1 MRIDESRNPPPIEQL
16 ITISTEWTCGAAV
29 ITVLGEVDL
38 LTVPRLRAE
47 LDTVMSRHARPVV
60 LDMAHVRLLSPDAL
74 IELARVAALGRER
87 GEPLRVVVDERRP
100 VLRPIQLTGLGQVLA
115 LCASVDEA
123 LGVLE

>member
-1 MRIDESRNPPPIEQL
+1 VRIDESRNPPPIEQL
-16 ITISTEWTCGAAV
+16 ITISTEWTCGAA
-29 ITVLGEVDL
+29 VLGEVDL

-100 VLRPIQLTGLGQVLA
+100 VLRPIQLTGLDQVLA